1 MNTVKEIYDE
11 LKDQPVKSSAELEQL
26 LQPLLMTAKR
36 EYQRGVNRDLSR
48 HFVDGVFSRQLLI
61 NAASMLS
68 LTEPYVES
76 CLQQDKDH
84 RQEVLSEAERITGK
98 MVDALT
104 DAALKHNHSSCAL
117 SNFPDEHHPSPE
129 TFKGVLVQLEGLRRH
144 WRQQVIQA
152 A

>member
-76 CLQQDKDH
+76 SAL
-84 RQEVLSEAERITGK
+84 LLTG
-98 MVDALT
+98 
-104 DAALKHNHSSCAL
+104 
-117 SNFPDEHHPSPE
+117 
-129 TFKGVLVQLEGLRRH
+129 
-144 WRQQVIQA
+144 
-152 A
+152 